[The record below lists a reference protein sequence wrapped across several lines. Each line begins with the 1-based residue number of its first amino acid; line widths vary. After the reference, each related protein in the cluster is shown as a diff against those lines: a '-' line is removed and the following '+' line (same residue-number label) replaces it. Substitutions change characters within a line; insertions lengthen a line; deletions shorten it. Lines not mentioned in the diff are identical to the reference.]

1 MSRNLCSVRRV
12 RIVHVVRHGR
22 SILVCSVHLCI
33 SSRCHIIG
41 GMHSIHST
49 RSVLIKINVRI
60 ASTIYSVRV
69 CVVMGSR
76 FVDVGPL
83 VSVICV

>member
-22 SILVCSVHLCI
+22 SIHIVHLCI
-33 SSRCHIIG
+33 GSRCHIIG
-41 GMHSIHST
+41 GVHSIHST

-60 ASTIYSVRV
+60 ASTISSVRC

-76 FVDVGPL
+76 FVGVGPL

>member
-1 MSRNLCSVRRV
+1 MCAKIIRISSHHMSRNLCSVRRV

-22 SILVCSVHLCI
+22 SILSCRVHLCI

-49 RSVLIKINVRI
+49 RI
-60 ASTIYSVRV
+60 
-69 CVVMGSR
+69 
-76 FVDVGPL
+76 
-83 VSVICV
+83 